1 MDKDAKNIDFM
12 SQELEDKLN
21 TFNSRFME
29 TLTESLTKQL
39 GFNLSEAV
47 ENERRLTVG
56 SSFVEKTD
64 NFQFGKRENLSGKK
78 SKMTA
83 SMVVPGEQTTKKP

>member
-21 TFNSRFME
+21 NFNSRFME

-39 GFNLSEAV
+39 GFSGLSEAV
-47 ENERRLTVG
+47 ETERRLTVG
-56 SSFVEKTD
+56 SSFVE
-64 NFQFGKRENLSGKK
+64 
-78 SKMTA
+78 
-83 SMVVPGEQTTKKP
+83 P